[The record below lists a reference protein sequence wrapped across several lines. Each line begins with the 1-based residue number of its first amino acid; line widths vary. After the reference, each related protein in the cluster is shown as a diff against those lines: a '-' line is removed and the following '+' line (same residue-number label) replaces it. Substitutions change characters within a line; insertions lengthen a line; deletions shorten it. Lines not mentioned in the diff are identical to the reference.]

1 MNTKKTF
8 EALLEDATIRNWVYE
23 NRNQPTYVWE
33 EWARTQGIEGVYL
46 QQLRVFLSELE
57 GEPVVLDDNYIQSRV
72 QTALEKAKSIETN
85 ELYQVDQ
92 YVGQPSKSLLK
103 IVSEYWVAAAS
114 LLIFV
119 GLGYLIYTAKQNQPT
134 PIISFDQKLDLSHQ
148 EESFVETTN
157 PNKRNKMVVLPDGS
171 TVILQKGSKLKYFDS
186 YNAHNREVYLSGEA
200 FFEVVKNPKK
210 PFLVFTKDIITKV
223 LGTSFTV
230 KAFDNDK
237 EVKVMVKTGKVNV
250 IQQKSLNIKDIT
262 NKADLGGISLTA
274 NQQATYQREEHKL
287 IKAELVKPQFLALS
301 NNTQSF
307 TFKSTPISEVF
318 VQLSQA
324 YGIEIVF
331 DEKVMSK
338 CTFTATLG
346 TEPLDEKMKWICAAI
361 DADYQVSGGRI
372 FVEGR
377 PCQ

>member
-92 YVGQPSKSLLK
+92 YVGQSSKSLLK

-210 PFLVFTKDIITKV
+210 PFLVFTKDIVTKV

-262 NKADLGGISLTA
+262 DKSDLGGISLTA

>member
-8 EALLEDATIRNWVYE
+8 EALLEDASIRHWVYE
-23 NRNQPTYVWE
+23 NRNQPTHVWE
-33 EWARTQGIEGVYL
+33 EWARVQGIEGVYL
-46 QQLRVFLSELE
+46 QQLRIFLSELE
-57 GEPVVLDDNYIQSRV
+57 GEPLVLDENYIQARV
-72 QTALEKAKSIETN
+72 QSALQKAKEIESIKFYDSQIIEESPKTFWR
-85 ELYQVDQ
+85 
-92 YVGQPSKSLLK
+92 
-103 IVSEYWVAAAS
+103 IVSDYWVVAAS
-114 LLIFV
+114 IMVFV
-119 GLGYLIYTAKQNQPT
+119 GLGYLVYTAKQNQPL
-134 PIISFDQKLDLSHQ
+134 PVVSFDQKLNLSHQ

-186 YNAHNREVYLSGEA
+186 YNTQNREVYLSGEA
-200 FFEVVKNPKK
+200 FFEVVKNPQK
-210 PFLVFTKDIITKV
+210 PFLVFTKDIVTKV

-230 KAFDNDK
+230 KAFDDDK

-250 IQQKSLNIKDIT
+250 IQQKNLNIKDIT
-262 NKADLGGISLTA
+262 EKTNIGGISLTA
-274 NQQATYQREEHKL
+274 NQQVTYQREEHKL
-287 IKAELVKPQFLALS
+287 IKAELNNPQFLSL
-301 NNTQSF
+301 NNNNQSF
-307 TFKSTPISEVF
+307 TFKSTPISDVF
-318 VQLSQA
+318 IQLSQA

-361 DADYQVSGGRI
+361 DAEYQVSGGRI

-377 PCQ
+377 PCR

>member
-8 EALLEDATIRNWVYE
+8 EALLEDASIRHWVYE
-23 NRNQPTYVWE
+23 NRNQPTHVWE
-33 EWARTQGIEGVYL
+33 EWARVQGVEGVYL
-46 QQLRVFLSELE
+46 QQLRIFLSELE
-57 GEPVVLDDNYIQSRV
+57 GEPLVLDENYIQARV
-72 QTALEKAKSIETN
+72 QSALQKAKELENIGFDDSGAIIES
-85 ELYQVDQ
+85 
-92 YVGQPSKSLLK
+92 PKSFWR
-103 IVSEYWVAAAS
+103 IVSDYWVVAAS
-114 LLIFV
+114 IMVFV
-119 GLGYLIYTAKQNQPT
+119 GLGYLVYTTKQNQPL
-134 PIISFDQKLDLSHQ
+134 PVVSFDQKLNLSHQ

-186 YNAHNREVYLSGEA
+186 YNTQNREVYLSGEA
-200 FFEVVKNPKK
+200 FFEVVKNPQK
-210 PFLVFTKDIITKV
+210 PFLVFTKDIVTKV

-230 KAFDNDK
+230 KAFDDDK

-250 IQQKSLNIKDIT
+250 IQQKNLNIKDIT
-262 NKADLGGISLTA
+262 EKTNIGGISLTA
-274 NQQATYQREEHKL
+274 NQQVTYQREEHKL
-287 IKAELVKPQFLALS
+287 IKAELNNPQFLSL
-301 NNTQSF
+301 NNNNQSF
-307 TFKSTPISEVF
+307 TFKSTPISDVF
-318 VQLSQA
+318 IQLSQA

>member
-210 PFLVFTKDIITKV
+210 PFLVFTKDIVTKV

>member
-57 GEPVVLDDNYIQSRV
+57 GEPVALDDNYIQSRV

-210 PFLVFTKDIITKV
+210 PFLVFTKDIVTKV

-262 NKADLGGISLTA
+262 DKADLGGISLTA

>member
-85 ELYQVDQ
+85 ELYHVDQ

-134 PIISFDQKLDLSHQ
+134 PTISFDQKLDLSHQ

-210 PFLVFTKDIITKV
+210 PFLVFTKDIVTKV

-262 NKADLGGISLTA
+262 NKTDLGGISLTA

>member
-8 EALLEDATIRNWVYE
+8 EALLEDASIRHWVYE
-23 NRNQPTYVWE
+23 NRNQPTHVWE
-33 EWARTQGIEGVYL
+33 EWARVQGIEGVYL
-46 QQLRVFLSELE
+46 QQLRIFLSELE
-57 GEPVVLDDNYIQSRV
+57 GEPLVLDENYIQARV
-72 QTALEKAKSIETN
+72 QSALQKAKELENIGFDDSRAIIES
-85 ELYQVDQ
+85 
-92 YVGQPSKSLLK
+92 PKSFWR
-103 IVSEYWVAAAS
+103 IVSDYWVVAAS
-114 LLIFV
+114 IMVFV
-119 GLGYLIYTAKQNQPT
+119 GLGYLVYTTKQNQPL
-134 PIISFDQKLDLSHQ
+134 PVVSFDQKLNLSHQ

-186 YNAHNREVYLSGEA
+186 YNTQNREVYLSGEA
-200 FFEVVKNPKK
+200 FFEVVKNPQK
-210 PFLVFTKDIITKV
+210 PFLVFTKDIVTKV

-230 KAFDNDK
+230 KAFDDDK

-250 IQQKSLNIKDIT
+250 IQQKNLNIKDIT
-262 NKADLGGISLTA
+262 EKTNIGGISLTA
-274 NQQATYQREEHKL
+274 NQQVTYQREEHKL
-287 IKAELVKPQFLALS
+287 IKAELNNPQFLSL
-301 NNTQSF
+301 NNNNQSF
-307 TFKSTPISEVF
+307 TFKSTPISDVF
-318 VQLSQA
+318 IQLSQA

-361 DADYQVSGGRI
+361 DAEYQVSGGRI

-377 PCQ
+377 PCR

>member
-210 PFLVFTKDIITKV
+210 PFLVFTKDIVTKV

-262 NKADLGGISLTA
+262 DKADLGGISLTA

-307 TFKSTPISEVF
+307 IFKSTPISEVF

>member
-23 NRNQPTYVWE
+23 NRNQPTRVWE

-46 QQLRVFLSELE
+46 QQLRIFLSELE
-57 GEPVVLDDNYIQSRV
+57 GEPLVLDENYIQSRV
-72 QTALEKAKSIETN
+72 LSALEKAK
-85 ELYQVDQ
+85 ELEN
-92 YVGQPSKSLLK
+92 VGIYDSATSEVTPKSFWRV
-103 IVSEYWVAAAS
+103 VSEYWAAAAS
-114 LLIFV
+114 ILVFV
-119 GLGYLIYTAKQNQPT
+119 GLGYLVYTAKQNQPL
-134 PIISFDQKLDLSHQ
+134 PVVSFDQKLNLSHE

-186 YNAHNREVYLSGEA
+186 YNSQNREVYLSGEA

-210 PFLVFTKDIITKV
+210 PFLVFTKDIVTKV

-230 KAFDNDK
+230 KAFDEDK

-250 IQQKSLNIKDIT
+250 IQQKNLNIKDIT
-262 NKADLGGISLTA
+262 EKTNIAGVALVA
-274 NQQATYQREEHKL
+274 NQQVIYQREAHKL
-287 IKAELVKPQFLALS
+287 IKAELSNPQFLSL
-301 NNTQSF
+301 NNSSQSF
-307 TFKSTPISEVF
+307 TFKSTPISDVF

-372 FVEGR
+372 FIEGR

>member
-8 EALLEDATIRNWVYE
+8 EALLEDASIRHWVYE
-23 NRNQPTYVWE
+23 NRNQPTHVWE
-33 EWARTQGIEGVYL
+33 EWARVQGIEGVYL
-46 QQLRVFLSELE
+46 QQLRIFLSELE
-57 GEPVVLDDNYIQSRV
+57 GEPLVLDENYIQARV
-72 QTALEKAKSIETN
+72 QSALQKAKELENIGFDDSGAIIES
-85 ELYQVDQ
+85 
-92 YVGQPSKSLLK
+92 PKSFWR
-103 IVSEYWVAAAS
+103 IVSDYWVVAAS
-114 LLIFV
+114 IMVFV
-119 GLGYLIYTAKQNQPT
+119 GLGYLVYTAKQNQPL
-134 PIISFDQKLDLSHQ
+134 PVVSFDQKLNLSHQ

-186 YNAHNREVYLSGEA
+186 YNTQNREVYLSGEA
-200 FFEVVKNPKK
+200 FFEVVKNPQK
-210 PFLVFTKDIITKV
+210 PFLVFTKDIVTKV

-230 KAFDNDK
+230 KAFDDDK

-250 IQQKSLNIKDIT
+250 IQQKNLNIKDIT
-262 NKADLGGISLTA
+262 EKTNIGGISLTA
-274 NQQATYQREEHKL
+274 NQQVTYQREEHKL
-287 IKAELVKPQFLALS
+287 IKAELNNPQFLSL
-301 NNTQSF
+301 NNNNQSF
-307 TFKSTPISEVF
+307 TFKSTPISDVF
-318 VQLSQA
+318 IQLSQA

-361 DADYQVSGGRI
+361 DAEYQVSGGRI

-377 PCQ
+377 PCR

>member
-210 PFLVFTKDIITKV
+210 PFLVFTKDIVTKV

-262 NKADLGGISLTA
+262 DKADLGGISLTA

>member
-210 PFLVFTKDIITKV
+210 PFLVFTKDIVTKV

-262 NKADLGGISLTA
+262 NKTDLGGISLTA

>member
-46 QQLRVFLSELE
+46 QQLRVLLSELE

-210 PFLVFTKDIITKV
+210 PFLVFTKDIVTKV

-262 NKADLGGISLTA
+262 DKADLGGISLTA

-287 IKAELVKPQFLALS
+287 IKAELIKPQFLGLS

>member
-57 GEPVVLDDNYIQSRV
+57 GEPVVLDDSYIQSRV

-92 YVGQPSKSLLK
+92 YVEQPSKSLLK

-210 PFLVFTKDIITKV
+210 PFLVFTKDIVTKV

-262 NKADLGGISLTA
+262 DKADLGGISLTA

>member
-210 PFLVFTKDIITKV
+210 PFLVFTKDIVTKV

-262 NKADLGGISLTA
+262 DKADLGGISLTA

-301 NNTQSF
+301 NNTQPF
-307 TFKSTPISEVF
+307 IFKSTPISEVF

>member
-8 EALLEDATIRNWVYE
+8 EALLEDASIRHWVYE
-23 NRNQPTYVWE
+23 NRNQPTHVWE
-33 EWARTQGIEGVYL
+33 EWARVQGIEGVYL
-46 QQLRVFLSELE
+46 QQLRIFLSELE
-57 GEPVVLDDNYIQSRV
+57 GEPLVLDENYIQARV
-72 QTALEKAKSIETN
+72 QSALQKAKELENIGFDDSGAIIES
-85 ELYQVDQ
+85 
-92 YVGQPSKSLLK
+92 PKSFWR
-103 IVSEYWVAAAS
+103 IVSDYWVVAAS
-114 LLIFV
+114 IMVFV
-119 GLGYLIYTAKQNQPT
+119 GLGYLVYTTKQNQPL
-134 PIISFDQKLDLSHQ
+134 PVVSFDQKLNLSHQ

-186 YNAHNREVYLSGEA
+186 YNTQNREVYLSGEA
-200 FFEVVKNPKK
+200 FFEVVKNPQK
-210 PFLVFTKDIITKV
+210 PFLVFTKDIVTKV

-230 KAFDNDK
+230 KAFDDDK

-250 IQQKSLNIKDIT
+250 IQQKNLNIKDIT
-262 NKADLGGISLTA
+262 EKTNIGGISLTA
-274 NQQATYQREEHKL
+274 NQQVTYQREEHKL
-287 IKAELVKPQFLALS
+287 IKAELNNPQFLSL
-301 NNTQSF
+301 NNNNQSF
-307 TFKSTPISEVF
+307 TFKSTPISDVF
-318 VQLSQA
+318 IQLSQA

-361 DADYQVSGGRI
+361 DAEYQVSGGRI

-377 PCQ
+377 PCR

>member
-8 EALLEDATIRNWVYE
+8 EALLEDASIRHWVYE
-23 NRNQPTYVWE
+23 NRNQPTHVWE
-33 EWARTQGIEGVYL
+33 EWARVQGIEGVYL
-46 QQLRVFLSELE
+46 QQLRIFLSELE
-57 GEPVVLDDNYIQSRV
+57 GEPLVLDENYIQARV
-72 QTALEKAKSIETN
+72 QSALQKAKELENIGFDDSRAIIES
-85 ELYQVDQ
+85 
-92 YVGQPSKSLLK
+92 PKSFWR
-103 IVSEYWVAAAS
+103 IVSDYWVVAAS
-114 LLIFV
+114 IMVFV
-119 GLGYLIYTAKQNQPT
+119 GLGYLVYTTKQNQPL
-134 PIISFDQKLDLSHQ
+134 PVVSFDQKLNLSHQ

-186 YNAHNREVYLSGEA
+186 YNTQNREVYLSGEA
-200 FFEVVKNPKK
+200 FFEVVKNPQK
-210 PFLVFTKDIITKV
+210 PFLVFTKDIVTKV

-230 KAFDNDK
+230 KAFDDDK

-250 IQQKSLNIKDIT
+250 IQQKNLNIKDIT
-262 NKADLGGISLTA
+262 EKTNIGGISLTA
-274 NQQATYQREEHKL
+274 NQQVTYQREEHKL
-287 IKAELVKPQFLALS
+287 IKAELNNPQFLSL
-301 NNTQSF
+301 NNNNQSF
-307 TFKSTPISEVF
+307 TFKSTPISDVF
-318 VQLSQA
+318 IQLSQA

-372 FVEGR
+372 FIEGR